1 MRSVSGNRLIN
12 PCPPPLEDAQQVALV
27 KEFMLVI
34 APEVVR
40 HHLSQLRHQQLNP
53 DLDDEGLSEYHGLAE
68 TGARITLELAM
79 HLAARYASVYDS
91 VVTEAH

>member
-1 MRSVSGNRLIN
+1 MEEL
-12 PCPPPLEDAQQVALV
+12 QQVQLV
-27 KEFMLVI
+27 KEFMVAI

-53 DLDDEGLSEYHGLAE
+53 DLDDEGVTEYHALAE

-79 HLAARYASVYDS
+79 HLAARYAKAYDS
-91 VVTEAH
+91 IYPIKP